1 MIDALQQVV
10 NQLATLSPEE
20 QAELAEE
27 VQRLIDEKT
36 GYTTVYGPH
45 TDEEFEALLDAVGAA
60 SSQEEYEAILA
71 RQPQQR
77 VKRETLTDA
86 DA

>member
-1 MIDALQQVV
+1 MIDALQQVI
-10 NQLATLSPEE
+10 NQLETFPPEE
-20 QAELAEE
+20 QAELAQTF
-27 VQRLIDEKT
+27 QRLIDEKT

-45 TDEEFEALLDAVGAA
+45 TDEEFEALLDALGAA

-71 RQPQQR
+71 RQPQRR
-77 VKRETLTDA
+77 VKREAQTDA